1 MDLKSTKIPYLGDKM
16 EMHCTTQQKASLFDI
31 IGSEAIVSSLEI
43 NNISFGDDK
52 GNSRLEISSDR
63 TFLHIYTEDN
73 YVCVAK
79 MEIQDIREIHFT
91 INKKNYTLE
100 SYL

>member
-1 MDLKSTKIPYLGDKM
+1 M
-16 EMHCTTQQKASLFDI
+16 EMHCMICKKASLFDV
-31 IGSEAIVSSLEI
+31 IGCKTTVSTLEI
-43 NNISFGDDK
+43 NNISFGDEN

-63 TFLHIYTEDN
+63 TFLYIYTEDK

-91 INKKNYTLE
+91 IDKQNYTLE

>member
-1 MDLKSTKIPYLGDKM
+1 M
-16 EMHCTTQQKASLFDI
+16 EMHCMICKKASLFDV
-31 IGSEAIVSSLEI
+31 IGCETIVSTLEI
-43 NNISFGDDK
+43 NNISFGDEN

-63 TFLHIYTEDN
+63 TFLHIYTEDK

-91 INKKNYTLE
+91 IGKQNYTLE

>member
-1 MDLKSTKIPYLGDKM
+1 MICK
-16 EMHCTTQQKASLFDI
+16 KASLFDV
-31 IGSEAIVSSLEI
+31 IGCETTVSNLEI
-43 NNISFGDDK
+43 NNISFEDEN
-52 GNSRLEISSDR
+52 GNSKLEISSE
-63 TFLHIYTEDN
+63 TFLHIYTEDK

-91 INKKNYTLE
+91 IGKQNYTLE